1 MDITVSGSRDFPDR
15 DRVFAALDAFKAE
28 YPFDRMFAGG
38 TRGVDRFAEEWA
50 LLHQVPC
57 TVVPAQ
63 WDTFGKRAGHMRNIR
78 MLEQSDA
85 LLAIFD
91 VLTAGTKH
99 AVTHAFRMG
108 LTVYRPV
115 FDETGAV
122 VRFAVAIA
130 GAGIKYALT
139 NITG

>member
-1 MDITVSGSRDFPDR
+1 MNITISGSRDFPDR
-15 DRVFAALDAFKAE
+15 ERVFATLDAFKTE
-28 YPFDRMFAGG
+28 HPFDKMFAGG
-38 TRGVDRFAEEWA
+38 ARGVDRFAEEWA
-50 LLHQVPC
+50 LFHQVPC

-63 WDTFGKRAGHMRNIR
+63 WAMFGKRAGYMRNIK

-91 VLTAGTKH
+91 TLTPGTKH
-99 AVTHAFRMG
+99 AVTHAFKMS
-108 LTVYRPV
+108 LTVYRPI

-122 VRFAVAIA
+122 VRFAVAII
-130 GAGIKYALT
+130 GSGPKYGLT